1 MYCNLCGK
9 EFEEKG
15 KYCSDE
21 CRKEI
26 KRKKSNDCYYK
37 NYAPSRIRTCVQCE
51 KEFEWESNTQNTC
64 SPECKYERKKFI
76 DREWM
81 RQKRAKDPDC
91 KLKDKKWKQNP
102 EYKKKQCEYE
112 KERRKNGLDWR
123 SNHKEESREYDK
135 KYFQDNKEKLMNWS
149 KEYSRKNPEYA
160 KRMKMLSKNRKYGV
174 DHEVPDVKT
183 IRKRMNIFK
192 GCCYCGTK
200 EKLTM
205 EHLMPIS
212 KGGDH
217 SENNLF
223 GACFSCNSSK
233 QDRDF
238 KEWYR
243 KQSFYDKKREY
254 NILQNT
260 LAG

>member
-1 MYCNLCGK
+1 MKTNELEKALKEGK
-9 EFEEKG
+9 IEPV
-15 KYCSDE
+15 CDAID
-21 CRKEI
+21 KEL
-26 KRKKSNDCYYK
+26 K
-37 NYAPSRIRTCVQCE
+37 NYIESIEGYESAK
-51 KEFEWESNTQNTC
+51 KEVS
-64 SPECKYERKKFI
+64 ERLKEVY
-76 DREWM
+76 DG
-81 RQKRAKDPDC
+81 AKAA
-91 KLKDKKWKQNP
+91 
-102 EYKKKQCEYE
+102 
-112 KERRKNGLDWR
+112 G
-123 SNHKEESREYDK
+123 
-135 KYFQDNKEKLMNWS
+135 F
-149 KEYSRKNPEYA
+149 
-160 KRMKMLSKNRKYGV
+160 
-174 DHEVPDVKT
+174 DVKT